1 MLKINLFILFFI
13 FQITNISAIN
23 INIDSLPKPHDIVK
37 ISVSSL
43 LERARCAHFA
53 YEHFF
58 TRIVSLQGE
67 LGFYLRESNRNPD
80 DITFTGGVRSQLEL
94 RSYPFADFSWRCMP
108 YYGIEAFYQAINMHG
123 YNDYYILENG
133 IVKQTITPV
142 GFTQT
147 QFGGNILS
155 GFQWTIKKHF
165 VIDGSFGFGL
175 ITLRDKY
182 TDAPEG
188 FEPPKRFVR
197 PYLQTAINDYGQ
209 TNYIPKTIINIVAGL
224 KIGYAF

>member
-1 MLKINLFILFFI
+1 MLKINLFILFFTI
-13 FQITNISAIN
+13 QLANISAIN
-23 INIDSLPKPHDIVK
+23 TNIDSLPKPHDIVK

-58 TRIVSLQGE
+58 TRIVSFQGE

-94 RSYPFADFSWRCMP
+94 RSYPFADFSWRFMP
-108 YYGIEAFYQAINMHG
+108 YYSVEVFYQAINLRG
-123 YNDYYILENG
+123 YNDYYVLENG
-133 IVKQTITPV
+133 IVKKTITPV

-147 QFGGNILS
+147 QSGGNLLS
-155 GFQWTIKKHF
+155 GYQWTIKKRF
-165 VIDGSFGFGL
+165 VIDGFAGL
-175 ITLRDKY
+175 GVITIADKY

-188 FEPPKRFVR
+188 FEPPKGYVR

-209 TNYIPKTIINIVAGL
+209 TNYSPKTVINVVLGL